1 MHPSN
6 LKLLLY
12 RGGLAI
18 AGLAFA
24 TLSPHAARAQAALE
38 MQIEESGQPRAV
50 ELATDEVEVA
60 RKVLFH
66 DEEK

>member
-6 LKLLLY
+6 LKHLLY
-12 RGGLAI
+12 RGGFAL
-18 AGLAFA
+18 AGLVLA

-50 ELATDEVEVA
+50 ELATDEVDVILPA
-60 RKVLFH
+60 IN
-66 DEEK
+66 